1 MFIFISWPFA
11 AGETLFF
18 FFFKHDVRRKTPCLR
33 VSVAVLSIDIIE
45 RENLSHYALSVF
57 YLYVTNKG
65 KLFDFSR
72 HVPLFLLFKF
82 YLFLLF
88 YLALTSERAGVMG
101 NFCDRARSWRTSYYV
116 ALKPEVVGT

>member
-1 MFIFISWPFA
+1 MML
-11 AGETLFF
+11 EE
-18 FFFKHDVRRKTPCLR
+18 KRPCLR

-72 HVPLFLLFKF
+72 HVPLFLSFKF
-82 YLFLLF
+82 YFILLF
-88 YLALTSERAGVMG
+88 YLALFVGLAIAQALWGTLV
-101 NFCDRARSWRTSYYV
+101 SWGTSYYV
-116 ALKPEVVGT
+116 ALKPEVVGTLLEKMS